1 MDYAQLAIN
10 LTSVCLTG
18 VSLIFIAIATIFAVR
33 QLKENTKVRQAEL
46 LDKIFEYVSS
56 PEIRNFRKKARVLEL
71 PDNLDQL
78 TTDQKDAIET
88 TLVGWAR
95 VGVLL
100 RFGLFGSSE
109 VDRLFE
115 TYSLSVDNS
124 WEKLKRYAIYQRI
137 QSGMPDYWFDVEYLA
152 KKARAWRIT
161 RRLPVWQ
168 EQPTEKVIDES
179 KVNNK

>member
-18 VSLIFIAIATIFAVR
+18 VSLIFVAIATIFAVR
-33 QLKENTKVRQAEL
+33 QLKENTKVRQAEI

-56 PEIRNFRKKARVLEL
+56 PEIRNSRKKARVIEL
-71 PDNLDQL
+71 PESLEQL
-78 TTDQKDAIET
+78 TADQKDAIET

-100 RFGLFGSSE
+100 RFGLFGSLE

-115 TYSLSVDNS
+115 TYSLSIDNS
-124 WEKLKRYAIYQRI
+124 WEKLKRYAMHQRV

-152 KKARAWRIT
+152 KRARAWRIAHK
-161 RRLPVWQ
+161 LPVWN
-168 EQPTEKVIDES
+168 EQSTKKITDES
-179 KVNNK
+179 NENNK

>member
-1 MDYAQLAIN
+1 MDNTQLALSI
-10 LTSVCLTG
+10 TSVCLNG
-18 VSLIFIAIATIFAVR
+18 VQIVFIVIATIFTLR
-33 QLKENTKVRQAEL
+33 QLRENTKVRQAAV

-56 PEIRNFRKKARVLEL
+56 PEIRNFRKKARDLDL

-78 TTDQKDAIET
+78 TTDQKEAIET

-100 RFGLFGSSE
+100 RFKLFGSSE
-109 VDRLFE
+109 EDRLFE

-124 WEKLKRYAIYQRI
+124 WEKLKRYAIYQRA

-152 KKARAWRIT
+152 QRARAWRIAHG
-161 RRLPVWQ
+161 LPIWK
-168 EQPTEKVIDES
+168 E
-179 KVNNK
+179 

>member
-18 VSLIFIAIATIFAVR
+18 ISLIFVAVATLFAVR
-33 QLKENTKVRQAEL
+33 QLKENTKIRQAEI

-56 PEIRNFRKKARVLEL
+56 PEIRNSRNKARAIEL
-71 PDNLDQL
+71 PENLNQL
-78 TTDQKDAIET
+78 TADQKDAIET
-88 TLVGWAR
+88 TFVGWAR
-95 VGVLL
+95 VGTLL

-115 TYSLSVDNS
+115 TYSLSIDNA
-124 WEKLKRYAIYQRI
+124 WEKLKRYAMHQRV

-152 KKARAWRIT
+152 KKARAWRIAHK
-161 RRLPVWQ
+161 LPVWN
-168 EQPTEKVIDES
+168 EPSIEKRTDKSDKINE
-179 KVNNK
+179 